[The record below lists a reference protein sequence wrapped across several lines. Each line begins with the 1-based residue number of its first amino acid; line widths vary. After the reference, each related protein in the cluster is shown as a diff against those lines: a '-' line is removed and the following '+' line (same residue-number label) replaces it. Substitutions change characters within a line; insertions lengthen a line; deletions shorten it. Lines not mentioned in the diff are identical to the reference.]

1 MTRKSVE
8 AGDYVQTG
16 QALLAIVPAE
26 VWVVAN
32 FKESQLKKM
41 KPGQPVRV
49 EIDAL
54 GGRSFAAQVDSIQA
68 GSGAQ
73 FSLLPPE
80 NATGNFVKVVQRVP
94 VKIVFDEPLPA
105 DRTLGPGLSVTP
117 EVAVAGL
124 DLPGWLCAAVAVT
137 LGVVAGLIFGA
148 VARRR
153 NPGI

>member
-1 MTRKSVE
+1 
-8 AGDYVQTG
+8 
-16 QALLAIVPAE
+16 
-26 VWVVAN
+26 
-32 FKESQLKKM
+32 
-41 KPGQPVRV
+41 
-49 EIDAL
+49 
-54 GGRSFAAQVDSIQA
+54 
-68 GSGAQ
+68 
-73 FSLLPPE
+73 
-80 NATGNFVKVVQRVP
+80 VP